1 MTKTLKNK
9 GELNSPTL
17 SIDVISLNE
26 RGLLVNIIFM
36 IVTIYLQALCEP
48 CPWLGIQYKI
58 MNNTEL
64 VVKLMAHSLVEEM
77 DFNQVANDPKL

>member
-9 GELNSPTL
+9 GELNSPGL
-17 SIDVISLNE
+17 PIDVISLNE

-36 IVTIYLQALCEP
+36 IVSIYLQALCEP
-48 CPWLGIQYKI
+48 FHLLGIQYTI
-58 MNNTEL
+58 MNNTDL

-77 DFNQVANDPKL
+77 DLKQVTNDPKL